1 MSGTQYHI
9 DESLLRELKDD
20 SQEVAILMS
29 QKVSLKQLLEYKYLQ
44 DDVFNISKF
53 SNLTTKEK
61 LLIVNALIVF
71 RLSCIDHVH
80 HFESSKIDF
89 ILNEYL
95 HAYEDFLHIKE
106 RNFIDFEEVLTKD
119 YPRAV
124 KWMNLIESQ
133 AKLNKQLKKAGKDW
147 LV

>member
-20 SQEVAILMS
+20 SQEIATVMS
-29 QKVSLKQLLEYKYLQ
+29 QKVPLKQLLEYKYLQ
-44 DDVFNISKF
+44 NDVFDNHKF

-61 LLIVNALIVF
+61 LLIVNALISF

-80 HFESSKIDF
+80 YFESSKIDF
-89 ILNEYL
+89 ILSEYL

-124 KWMNLIESQ
+124 KWVNSIESQ
-133 AKLNKQLKKAGKDW
+133 AKLSEQLKKAGKDW